1 VITSLL
7 VYFALLFRESD
18 VRTLAIVTDERPKL
32 PRRLGDSGVTRKV
45 TGGCSMRLPESF
57 TATVSPPI
65 VGGAAPDSSRI

>member
-1 VITSLL
+1 MITSLL
-7 VYFALLFRESD
+7 VYFALLFRESAAI
-18 VRTLAIVTDERPKL
+18 TLVIVTGESPKL
-32 PRRLGDSGVTRKV
+32 PKSFGDSGVARKV